1 MPMFLLPATALCWRN
16 CIGTQ
21 GTGDQGNFLKLKD
34 VQYIVLSD
42 VCGRAYGERA
52 KGQGR
57 SHYGNTDCVTYNDFR
72 ELLARPDIDAVHIAT
87 PDHWH
92 AIMVIEACRNGK
104 DVYCQKPETR
114 TLREGPLMVDAAR
127 RYSRVVSGGSQR
139 VLNDY
144 KRIVNQCWSGELG
157 R

>member
-1 MPMFLLPATALCWRN
+1 DVRKN
-16 CIGTQ
+16 VR
-21 GTGDQGNFLKLKD
+21 DQSK
-34 VQYIVLSD
+34 
-42 VCGRAYGERA
+42 GRVD
-52 KGQGR
+52 KK
-57 SHYGNTDCVTYNDFR
+57 YGNSDCMAYNDFR

-92 AIMVIEACRNGK
+92 AIITIEAGRNGK

-157 R
+157 PIKSINVNEKRISEE